1 MISSGRKA
9 YFTASVISQA
19 VALMRYVLLARLL
32 GPVELGFA
40 AMLILTAS
48 FLESVS
54 DTGSDRFLIQDPAG
68 DSDSMLSL
76 VHLVM
81 AGRGF
86 LIALALALFAVPLA
100 GVYHS
105 PQLVTSLIVLGLAP
119 LVGGFVHLDVRRLQR
134 HGNFWP
140 ESLMTIISETVGLAG
155 TVGAAWLTRDHTAV
169 IYGLTARSA
178 AMVIVSHIMAEK
190 RYRWAFARSEG
201 ARFSR
206 FAAPLFLNGFL
217 LFVGSQGDRLIVA
230 NRVGPAALGHYSAV
244 LLLILY
250 PASALQRF
258 IAGTHLPQI
267 AAARSDPARLDQAG
281 QRLAGRTLMLAI
293 AMAAGF
299 ALVGPIATPILYGH
313 RFAQG
318 PLIFAMLGAVQSARF
333 LRVWPTTLAI
343 AMGRTFILTA
353 NNLAR
358 QLAFP
363 VALVATLYYPSL
375 ASIVLGFLVGEVIAI
390 MVALALLARDPAIKP
405 GPEARRVRD
414 FILVALALIAAGW
427 SAENGRAVWTI
438 VSAAAAASA
447 IALAGWS
454 EREVLAEAWRWSR
467 NALARYATRLHMHRK
482 SDVDPAT
489 GPPG

>member
-1 MISSGRKA
+1 MIARGRKA

-19 VALMRYVLLARLL
+19 VALLRYVLLARLL

-48 FLESVS
+48 FFESIS
-54 DTGSDRFLIQDPAG
+54 DTGSDRFLIQDPEG
-68 DSDSMLSL
+68 DSVSMLGF

-81 AGRGF
+81 AGRG
-86 LIALALALFAVPLA
+86 LVIALSIALFSVPLA
-100 GVYHS
+100 GLYHS
-105 PQLVTSLIVLGLAP
+105 PQLVNSLVVLGLAP
-119 LVGGFVHLDVRRLQR
+119 LIGGFVHLDVRRLQR
-134 HGNFWP
+134 HGDFWP

-155 TVGAAWLTRDHTAV
+155 TIGAAWITRDHTAV
-169 IYGLTARSA
+169 IYGLTARAA
-178 AMVIVSHIMAEK
+178 AMVIVSHVMAE
-190 RYRWAFARSEG
+190 RPYGWAFARSEG
-201 ARFSR
+201 VRFSR

-258 IAGTHLPQI
+258 VAGTHLPLI
-267 AAARSDPARLDQAG
+267 AAARPDPAQLDQEG

-318 PLIFAMLGAVQSARF
+318 PLIFALLGAVQSARF

-343 AMGRTFILTA
+343 AMGKTMILTA

-358 QLAFP
+358 QIAFP

-375 ASIVLGFLVGEVIAI
+375 ASIVVGFLVGEVIAI
-390 MVALALLARDPAIKP
+390 MVALALLARDPAIRP

-414 FILVALALIAAGW
+414 FVLVALALIAAGW
-427 SAENGRAVWTI
+427 SAENGRMLWTLVSIGAV
-438 VSAAAAASA
+438 AAT
-447 IALAGWS
+447 IALASWN
-454 EREVLAEAWRWSR
+454 ERVVVAEAWRLGR
-467 NALARYATRLHMHRK
+467 REVTRYSGRLLKLRR
-482 SDVDPAT
+482 SAP
-489 GPPG
+489 

>member
-1 MISSGRKA
+1 MTTRGRKA

-19 VALMRYVLLARLL
+19 VALLRYVLLARLL

-48 FLESVS
+48 FFESIS
-54 DTGSDRFLIQDPAG
+54 DTGSDRFLIQDPEG
-68 DSDSMLSL
+68 DSISMLGF

-81 AGRGF
+81 AGRG
-86 LIALALALFAVPLA
+86 LVIALSIALFSVPLA
-100 GVYHS
+100 GLYHS
-105 PQLVTSLIVLGLAP
+105 PQLVNSLVILGLAP
-119 LVGGFVHLDVRRLQR
+119 LIGGFVHLDVRRLQR
-134 HGNFWP
+134 HGDFWP

-155 TVGAAWLTRDHTAV
+155 TVGAAWITRDHTAV
-169 IYGLTARSA
+169 IYGLTARAA
-178 AMVIVSHIMAEK
+178 AMVIVSHVMAE
-190 RYRWAFARSEG
+190 RPYRWALARGEG
-201 ARFSR
+201 ARFTR

-250 PASALQRF
+250 PASALQKF

-267 AAARSDPARLDQAG
+267 AAARADPARLDEAG
-281 QRLAGRTLMLAI
+281 QRLGGRSLMLAV

-318 PLIFAMLGAVQSARF
+318 PLIFALLGAVQSARF
-333 LRVWPTTLAI
+333 FRVWPTTLAI
-343 AMGRTFILTA
+343 AMGKTMILTA

-358 QLAFP
+358 QIAFP
-363 VALVATLYYPSL
+363 VALVATFYYPSL

-390 MVALALLARDPAIKP
+390 MVALALLARTRRSGPGRRRAGCGTSSSSRWPLSPPAGRRRTGECCGRSFLSALSRRPSPWPAGTSASWWLRP
-405 GPEARRVRD
+405 GGWREA
-414 FILVALALIAAGW
+414 
-427 SAENGRAVWTI
+427 S
-438 VSAAAAASA
+438 
-447 IALAGWS
+447 
-454 EREVLAEAWRWSR
+454 
-467 NALARYATRLHMHRK
+467 
-482 SDVDPAT
+482 
-489 GPPG
+489 